1 METSRANTN
10 RWRNIGFSSSK
21 FRAPPRARPWRP
33 AKQKEIL
40 RYHSNP
46 VHKLP
51 VRNYL
56 GKGFFCWANLGIFL
70 DSVRPE
76 GSPMETTRAKRNR
89 WRNLG
94 FFPNSVRPRGLAH
107 GNQQSKHKSLEKSC
121 FFFSKFR
128 APPRARPWRPAK
140 QKEILRYHSNPDHK
154 LTVRNY
160 FGKELFCWENLGIF
174 LDSVRPK
181 GSPMETTKA
190 KRNRWRNL
198 GFFPNS
204 VRPQGLAHG

>member
-1 METSRANTN
+1 MKKSWDFSR
-10 RWRNIGFSSSK
+10 
-21 FRAPPRARPWRP
+21 FRARQGLANGDHQSKKKSLEKSRIFSEFRA
-33 AKQKEIL
+33 
-40 RYHSNP
+40 
-46 VHKLP
+46 
-51 VRNYL
+51 
-56 GKGFFCWANLGIFL
+56 
-70 DSVRPE
+70 
-76 GSPMETTRAKRNR
+76 
-89 WRNLG
+89 
-94 FFPNSVRPRGLAH
+94 PRGLAH

-181 GSPMETTKA
+181 GSPMETTRA
-190 KRNRWRNL
+190 TRNRWRNL

-204 VRPQGLAHG
+204 VRL

>member
-10 RWRNIGFSSSK
+10 RSRNLGFFFSK

-46 VHKLP
+46 DHKLT
-51 VRNYL
+51 VNNYL
-56 GKGFFCWANLGIFL
+56 GKEFFRWENLGIFL
-70 DSVRPE
+70 DSVRPK

-94 FFPNSVRPRGLAH
+94 FFPNSVRLRGLAH

-121 FFFSKFR
+121 FFFSKYR

-160 FGKELFCWENLGIF
+160 FGKELFCWRNLGIF
-174 LDSVRPK
+174 LDSVRPE